1 MNRIPLVAFVLSS
14 AFAAFAGG
22 DGSLSKP
29 DWRAE
34 ILVPGV
40 TLYRADVDDP
50 RSVRLNAVKID
61 LKAPGIGF
69 TGTGKCPGYGQP
81 LEEAPSL
88 YVKGKKVEPCVK
100 RTALETTQAFF
111 ERCARPAE
119 NGGRGFDM
127 LVAFGAAQGDPP
139 HSKGYACPAGL
150 VISDGVVVS
159 DVSRGKAATLIVRKD
174 GSADIVEKLSPNEY
188 ASLAFA
194 RSGYRLIRK
203 AGADVSAQEGSRR
216 GRLAAG
222 LTADRRYLYVVTADT
237 GDLARAAS
245 DGVDYHDLNAI
256 FESFGVT
263 DAAAFSFGRQC
274 ELVVMDRKN
283 AGGRV
288 LNGYDAPSVAV
299 QANVGIYRVDAK
311 KEAEKQREAN
321 PVEAKFVSTPR
332 LNSSTV
338 GKTRVLKGQVKIG
351 YTSEMPRFKRPLV
364 NVVALF
370 DVNGMWR
377 YYDVMCLEPNSSR
390 GGMLRKIHTVDR
402 VSGWQPEVD
411 AATWKTVT
419 IGSPK
424 SAFFTGYGIPE
435 KAKLMLYR
443 IEVWEAGKTI
453 ADFDGGDVRAAK
465 KLNVPDDWYVKGK
478 YPGKIVYV
486 YPPEEKK

>member
-1 MNRIPLVAFVLSS
+1 MKSLLMSLFL
-14 AFAAFAGG
+14 FASFGLLAEGG
-22 DGSLSKP
+22 LAKP
-29 DWRAE
+29 KWRTE

-40 TLYRADVDDP
+40 TVYQADVDDP
-50 RSVRLNAVKID
+50 KTLRLAAVKVD
-61 LKAPGIGF
+61 LKAPGIAF
-69 TGTGKCPGYGQP
+69 TGTGKCAGYGRP
-81 LEEAPSL
+81 LDEAKTL
-88 YVKGKKVEPCVK
+88 YVKDKKVEPCER
-100 RTALETTQAFF
+100 RTALESTPAFF
-111 ERCARPAE
+111 ERCCRPE
-119 NGGRGFDM
+119 EKGGRGLDM
-127 LVAFGAAQGDPP
+127 LVAFGSSQGGAP
-139 HSKGYACPAGL
+139 HANGFACPDGL

-159 DVSRGKAATLIVRKD
+159 DVNRGKAAVLVVRRD
-174 GSADIVEKLSPNEY
+174 GTADLVDKLAPSEY
-188 ASLAFA
+188 PQVAFA
-194 RSGYRLIRK
+194 RSGYRLIRRGGK
-203 AGADVSAQEGSRR
+203 DVVADSGSFR

-237 GDLARAAS
+237 GDATRAANE
-245 DGVDYHDLNAI
+245 GVDYHELNAI
-256 FESFGVT
+256 LDEFGVT
-263 DAAAFSFGRQC
+263 DAAAFSFGRGC
-274 ELVVMDRKN
+274 ELVVKDRKN
-283 AGGRV
+283 PAGRS
-288 LNGYDAPSVAV
+288 LNGYGGKPSEV
-299 QANVGIYRVDAK
+299 QVNVGIYRIDPK

-332 LNSSTV
+332 LNASTV
-338 GKTRVLKGQVKIG
+338 GRARVLKGQVKIG

-453 ADFDGGDVRAAK
+453 ADFDGGDLRAAK

>member
-1 MNRIPLVAFVLSS
+1 MNRILSLAFVLSL
-14 AFAAFAGG
+14 FGPVFGG
-22 DGSLSKP
+22 GTLSKP
-29 DWRAE
+29 EWRSE

-40 TLYRADVDDP
+40 TVYRADVDEP
-50 RSVRLNAVKID
+50 RTLRLNAVKVD
-61 LKAPGIGF
+61 LKTPGLAF
-69 TGTGKCPGYGQP
+69 TATGKCSGYGQP
-81 LEEAPSL
+81 LEEAKSL
-88 YVKGKKVEPCVK
+88 YVKEKKVEPCVK
-100 RTALETTQAFF
+100 RTALESTQAFF
-111 ERCARPAE
+111 ERCGRSVE
-119 NGGRGFDM
+119 KGGRGLDM
-127 LVAFGAAQGDPP
+127 LVAFGAAQGEPP
-139 HSKGYACPAGL
+139 FSKGYACPGGL
-150 VISDGVVVS
+150 LISDGIVVS
-159 DVSRGKAATLIVRKD
+159 DVSRGKAATLVVRRD
-174 GSADIVEKLSPNEY
+174 GSADLIEKLSPNDY
-188 ASLAFA
+188 GSVVFA
-194 RSGYRLIRK
+194 RSGYRFIRK

-237 GDLARAAS
+237 GDVTRAGG
-245 DGVDYHDLNAI
+245 DGVDYHELNAI
-256 FESFGVT
+256 FEGFGVT

-274 ELVVMDRKN
+274 ELVVMDHKN

-288 LNGYDAPSVAV
+288 LNGYDGTAPDV
-299 QANVGIYRVDAK
+299 QVNVGIYRIDPK

-338 GKTRVLKGQVKIG
+338 GRARVLKGQVKIG

-424 SAFFTGYGIPE
+424 SAFFAGYGIPE

-443 IEVWEAGKTI
+443 VEVWQAGKTI
-453 ADFDGGDVRAAK
+453 ADFDGGDLRAAK